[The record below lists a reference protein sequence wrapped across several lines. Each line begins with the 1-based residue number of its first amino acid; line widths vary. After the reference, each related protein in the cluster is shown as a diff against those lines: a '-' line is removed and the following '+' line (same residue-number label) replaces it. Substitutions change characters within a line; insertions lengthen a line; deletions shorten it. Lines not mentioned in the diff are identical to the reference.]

1 MSAKRLALVAIVLV
15 GVAYA
20 TMFQNWSDNQSSHY
34 DLIRALD
41 AGRTTIDNGPYQ
53 TKDKA
58 FYKGHFYS
66 ARAPGLALYSL
77 PFYELLTAVNAPAV
91 ARESQALRSEDEMID
106 FVGLWG
112 NVLPGLLLLLVWR
125 VAERFEPGYGAAAA
139 VIVGLGTMVLPFSTL
154 LFSHVFAAMLGFA
167 AFAVML
173 RERAGPPR
181 PLLLAAAGLLMGYA
195 IASEYPLAF
204 VAVVLGGYLISR
216 ADALTARL
224 VTLRAGAYIVG
235 GLVGIVPLLL
245 YNHAAF
251 GSWTHLAYSNI
262 PQQQKGFFGIS
273 APSIPVLGTLLLDS
287 RGLLTLAPV
296 LVLGGVGTWLLYRRG
311 NRAEA
316 LTIAAV
322 CVCYL
327 GYNSGYYL
335 PFGGGSMGP
344 RFLITILP
352 FLGFP
357 IALALR
363 RFPGPTLALAG
374 ASVAVAV
381 AATITHPLVGYET
394 ETVVWGRLLEAGE
407 FQPTIA
413 SAFGAGRG
421 WAAIWPFLLAAGA
434 GIALAALATPRLR
447 LSAAGIG
454 WGLLALL
461 AWALFAALA
470 PTALGID
477 HRGLLSIVGAGDKT
491 ALNLPLHNGSRY
503 PLTTLVEIASGAG
516 LLALAG
522 AWALGRARRGP
533 PPVTGARA
541 PRTDAPRAAVS
552 GWSS

>member
-20 TMFQNWSDNQSSHY
+20 TMFQNWSDNQTSHY

-41 AGRTTIDNGPYQ
+41 AGRTTIDNGPYK

-77 PFYELLTAVNAPAV
+77 PFYEALTAVNAPAV

-112 NVLPGLLLLLVWR
+112 NVLPGLVLLLLVWR
-125 VAERFEPGYGAAAA
+125 VAERFEPGYGATAA

-181 PLLLAAAGLLMGYA
+181 PLLLAAAGVLMGYA

-204 VAVVLGGYLISR
+204 VAVVLGGYLVSR
-216 ADALTARL
+216 ADAFTARL
-224 VTLRAGAYIVG
+224 VALRAGAYIAG

-251 GSWTHLAYSNI
+251 HSWTHLAYSNI

-273 APSIPVLGTLLLDS
+273 APSIPVLGTLLFDS
-287 RGLLTLAPV
+287 RGLLTLSPV
-296 LVLGGVGTWLLYRRG
+296 LILGAIGTVLLYRRG

-344 RFLITILP
+344 RFLITVLP

-363 RFPGPTLALAG
+363 RLPGPTVALAG

-381 AATITHPLVGYET
+381 VATITHPLVGYET

-421 WAAIWPFLLAAGA
+421 WGAIWPFLLAAGA
-434 GIALAALATPRLR
+434 GIAVAAAATPRLR
-447 LSAAGIG
+447 LSAPAVG
-454 WGLLALL
+454 WGLVALL
-461 AWALFAALA
+461 GWGLFAALA

-491 ALNLPLHNGSRY
+491 ALNLALHNGSRY
-503 PLTTLVEIASGAG
+503 PLTTLVLIASGAG
-516 LLALAG
+516 LLALAA
-522 AWALGRARRGP
+522 AWALGRARGGP
-533 PPVTGARA
+533 QVAGARA
-541 PRTDAPRAAVS
+541 PSADAPRAAVS
-552 GWSS
+552 G

>member
-41 AGRTTIDNGPYQ
+41 AGRTTIDNGPYK

-58 FYKGHFYS
+58 FYKGHYYS

-112 NVLPGLLLLLVWR
+112 NVLPGLLLLLLVWR

-224 VTLRAGAYIVG
+224 VALRAGAYTAG

-251 GSWTHLAYSNI
+251 HSWTHLAYSNI

-273 APSIPVLGTLLLDS
+273 APSIPVLGTLLFDS
-287 RGLLTLAPV
+287 RGLLTLSPV

-381 AATITHPLVGYET
+381 VATITHPLVGYET

-421 WAAIWPFLLAAGA
+421 WGAIWPFLLAAGA
-434 GIALAALATPRLR
+434 GIALAALATPRMR
-447 LSAAGIG
+447 LSATTVA

-461 AWALFAALA
+461 AWGLFAALA

-491 ALNLPLHNGSRY
+491 ALNLTLHNGSRY

-516 LLALAG
+516 LLALAA
-522 AWALGRARRGP
+522 AWALGRAHRDT

-541 PRTDAPRAAVS
+541 PSADAPRATVS
-552 GWSS
+552 G

>member
-58 FYKGHFYS
+58 FYKGHYYS

-112 NVLPGLLLLLVWR
+112 NVLPGLLLLLLVWR

-224 VTLRAGAYIVG
+224 VSLRAGAYVVG

-251 GSWTHLAYSNI
+251 HSWTHLAYSNI

-273 APSIPVLGTLLLDS
+273 APSIPVLGTLLFDS
-287 RGLLTLAPV
+287 RGLLTLSPV

-381 AATITHPLVGYET
+381 VATITHPLVGYET

-421 WAAIWPFLLAAGA
+421 WGAIWPFLLAAGG
-434 GIALAALATPRLR
+434 GIALAALATPRMR
-447 LSAAGIG
+447 LSATNVA

-461 AWALFAALA
+461 AWGLFAALA

-491 ALNLPLHNGSRY
+491 ALNLTLHNGSRY

-516 LLALAG
+516 LLALAA
-522 AWALGRARRGP
+522 AWALGRAHRDT

-541 PRTDAPRAAVS
+541 PSADAPRATVS
-552 GWSS
+552 G